1 MYSLEYDWINM
12 ILEDDNKVFKVLE
25 TYLELMNFTEPELIE
40 MIKKV
45 DWNI

>member
-1 MYSLEYDWINM
+1 LEYDWINM

-25 TYLELMNFTEPELIE
+25 TYLELMNFTESELTE
-40 MIKKV
+40 MIKKG

>member
-25 TYLELMNFTEPELIE
+25 TYLELMNFTESELQE
-40 MIKKV
+40 MIKKG